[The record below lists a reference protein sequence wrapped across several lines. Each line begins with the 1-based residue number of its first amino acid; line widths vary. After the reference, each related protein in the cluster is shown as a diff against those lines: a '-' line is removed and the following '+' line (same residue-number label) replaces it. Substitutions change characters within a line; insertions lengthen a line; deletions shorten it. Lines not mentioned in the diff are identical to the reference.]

1 MSHFSVHI
9 DLVFINEQS
18 GFSSQHFEQSGFF
31 FMCVLIPFEILGS
44 WSEGYVFF
52 NPNVLRRSKPTHRAR
67 RAAPNHAR
75 AAPPRPG
82 HRAGS
87 ESELPGADGGAQ
99 MFEEVASDAAK
110 SQRKHKSQGVE
121 RLARY
126 SQVSQCFTVKL
137 SQITKSH

>member
-87 ESELPGADGGAQ
+87 ESELPWRGRGRPDVRRG
-99 MFEEVASDAAK
+99 
-110 SQRKHKSQGVE
+110 RK
-121 RLARY
+121 
-126 SQVSQCFTVKL
+126 
-137 SQITKSH
+137 

>member
-1 MSHFSVHI
+1 M
-9 DLVFINEQS
+9 
-18 GFSSQHFEQSGFF
+18 FSSIQMFLGGQNQHTG
-31 FMCVLIPFEILGS
+31 LAGPL
-44 WSEGYVFF
+44 
-52 NPNVLRRSKPTHRAR
+52 PTT
-67 RAAPNHAR
+67 PGLLPHAR
-75 AAPPRPG
+75 ATAPVLNRN
-82 HRAGS
+82 S
-87 ESELPGADGGAQ
+87 PGADGGAQ